1 MGVVVS
7 KNLFFAPFGL
17 DARSQNFFG
26 NKQHQNS
33 LKDENFIQF
42 GSRTTEI
49 SSTELG
55 ANSAPYFDQI

>member
-7 KNLFFAPFGL
+7 KNLCFVPVGL
-17 DARSQNFFG
+17 DAHSQNFFG
-26 NKQHQNS
+26 NKQHQND

-55 ANSAPYFDQI
+55 ANLVPYFDQI